1 MIADFWVWSFFYQ
14 WGQYIFLSWK
24 DQIRI
29 EQNCNIIL
37 FLDLACAG
45 RQDLWGSLE
54 SELLWGWSGWG
65 RGRPSLGSRSPP
77 RSCPPPCSGR
87 FSELLGEGT
96 LLNWCIFSIFA
107 LEGKQTQMATVH
119 GIGTLKTNTHV
130 STKFLSLVFGRQ
142 GLSIGRSWWTQR
154 PKSTWQTCW
163 RKSRERQVVLR
174 RWSEFIV
181 DLYSWCRRVMMV
193 MAKSQNQ
200 RKR

>member
-1 MIADFWVWSFFYQ
+1 MKTKWAFHDSW
-14 WGQYIFLSWK
+14 FLSLEFLLSMGSIHFFILKRPNTYWI
-24 DQIRI
+24 D
-29 EQNCNIIL
+29 CNIIL
-37 FLDLACAG
+37 FLALACAG

-65 RGRPSLGSRSPP
+65 RGQPSLGSRSPP

-142 GLSIGRSWWTQR
+142 GWSIGRSWWTQK
-154 PKSTWQTCW
+154 PKSTCKTCW
-163 RKSRERQVVLR
+163 RKSRERQ
-174 RWSEFIV
+174 
-181 DLYSWCRRVMMV
+181 
-193 MAKSQNQ
+193 
-200 RKR
+200 